1 MLKGDRKEIRGQVSR
16 FQEAGEHA
24 TVATG
29 KIVNK
34 IVELLTV
41 HTFVENEVMYP
52 EVGRLLP
59 ALEDEVPESCE
70 EHHVADLL
78 VAELVAVTPDAES
91 ELE

>member
-1 MLKGDRKEIRGQVSR
+1 
-16 FQEAGEHA
+16 
-24 TVATG
+24 
-29 KIVNK
+29 
-34 IVELLTV
+34 
-41 HTFVENEVMYP
+41 MYP